1 MASNANEYANENA
14 NVFCSV
20 TELLLPPSSSN
31 SSRRQSSEHAHEELL
46 AEELLAEE
54 LLFLHNPTYTI
65 KQLHQLFDYYG
76 LCKYK
81 VNKEKFSKDE
91 LLKQLY
97 YYEHNADNLARV
109 QQRHYMWNCLLAL
122 KQDPYFSKYILY
134 NF

>member
-1 MASNANEYANENA
+1 MATNAHENA

-20 TELLLPPSSSN
+20 TELLLPSSSSN
-31 SSRRQSSEHAHEELL
+31 SSRRQSSEA
-46 AEELLAEE
+46 AEELSAEE
-54 LLFLHNPTYTI
+54 LLFLHDPPYTI

-76 LCKYK
+76 LSKYR

-91 LLKQLY
+91 LLQQLY